1 MLVIPSYNKIIL
13 PDAEVYF
20 QADQFR
26 GVAGRCFAVG
36 EKVVLLILK
45 EDQTKEQWTEDSFYP
60 IGVEIGRA
68 SCRER
73 V

>member
-26 GVAGRCFAVG
+26 GVAGRSFAVG

-45 EDQTKEQWTEDSFYP
+45 EDQTKEQ
-60 IGVEIGRA
+60 
-68 SCRER
+68 
-73 V
+73 